1 MSDLTSRI
9 RAATFDIRRQ
19 KIPLGDL
26 IPMMQEAADRIEA
39 DEALMRTNLEA
50 LDSVEWHGGGS
61 CWIVDA
67 EKIEQAITALRKRL
81 ESSNGL

>member
-9 RAATFDIRRQ
+9 RAATFDLRRQ

-39 DEALMRTNLEA
+39 DEALMREA
-50 LDSVEWHGGGS
+50 IDALKAGIYDINMLGG
-61 CWIVDA
+61 A
-67 EKIEQAITALRKRL
+67 RQAMPLHEAITALRKRL
-81 ESSNGL
+81 ESSK